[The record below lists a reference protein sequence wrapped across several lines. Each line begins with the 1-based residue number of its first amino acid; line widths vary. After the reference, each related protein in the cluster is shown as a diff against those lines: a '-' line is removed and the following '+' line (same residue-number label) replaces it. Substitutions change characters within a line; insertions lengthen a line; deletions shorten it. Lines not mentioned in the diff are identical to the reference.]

1 MRLKSFSL
9 ISAAALF
16 VFFLMGCGNSDQ
28 KSATMDKKT
37 AMKTTSMEKKPPAMK
52 NGSGGV
58 MEKKEGAWPPQPAEE
73 AMEEQGAVAEEE
85 SEMAEKESVVAE
97 EESAMAEPEMAE
109 ADDATKRRATAARRA
124 SKART
129 PPKRAGKSVVAKGA
143 DDDDPLA
150 AESLDSRDDSLGMDA
165 GDSFFAADGILKRMK
180 KANIAFNTPK
190 SMNIEKTE
198 LIRLIL
204 DMKKSTE
211 TLKGM
216 IEATGP
222 KVGASIRV
230 SGRMKAR
237 LTGQNFQIL
246 AITPELQAISGAEI
260 TEWKWDITPEKIGKH
275 RLHLTLSARIDVEG
289 ESIERTIQTFDRV
302 IEVHVTAGQ
311 TIQTFV
317 KNNWQWL
324 WMVVLAPLGTF
335 FWRKRRGKGG
345 E

>member
-16 VFFLMGCGNSDQ
+16 AFFLMGCGNSDPRPVP
-28 KSATMDKKT
+28 MDKET
-37 AMKTTSMEKKPPAMK
+37 AMNTTSMK
-52 NGSGGV
+52 NGSLPPIVNGPASAMEKSA

-73 AMEEQGAVAEEE
+73 PMIEEE
-85 SEMAEKESVVAE
+85 YSAMAE
-97 EESAMAEPEMAE
+97 EESAMAEFEMAE
-109 ADDATKRRATAARRA
+109 AEDMTKRYAKTARRA
-124 SKART
+124 SKAR
-129 PPKRAGKSVVAKGA
+129 PRPKLAAKSVVTKGA

-150 AESLDSRDDSLGMDA
+150 GESLDMAAESLDTLDMDTD
-165 GDSFFAADGILKRMK
+165 DSFFAADGILKRMK
-180 KANIAFNTPK
+180 MANIAFNTPE

-222 KVGASIRV
+222 KVGASLRV
-230 SGRMKAR
+230 SGRMRAR
-237 LTGQNFQIL
+237 LTGQNFQIM
-246 AITPELQAISGAEI
+246 AITPELQALSGAEI
-260 TEWKWDITPEKIGKH
+260 TEWKWDIKPEKIGNQ
-275 RLHLTLSARIDVEG
+275 RLHLTMSARIDVEG

-302 IEVHVTAGQ
+302 IEVNVTAGQ
-311 TIQTFV
+311 TIKTFV

-324 WMVVLAPLGTF
+324 WVVVLAPLGTF